1 MCIDS
6 KAIYNLL
13 TKIYEIPIGKK
24 SNIVKIPT
32 LISNSNKSIKSAFLI
47 GVMVTDG
54 EKRRRNAGI
63 STASKDLWE
72 GLIKIFEEL
81 NISTWKDKWIY
92 KKYDKEYHGI
102 TFKPNELKILMREC
116 RSGQTGQI
124 LLDKFNV

>member
-1 MCIDS
+1 M
-6 KAIYNLL
+6 
-13 TKIYEIPIGKK
+13 
-24 SNIVKIPT
+24 
-32 LISNSNKSIKSAFLI
+32 
-47 GVMVTDG
+47 
-54 EKRRRNAGI
+54 
-63 STASKDLWE
+63 E

-92 KKYDKEYHGI
+92 KKYDKEYYGI

>member
-63 STASKDLWE
+63 STASKDLWR
-72 GLIKIFEEL
+72 G
-81 NISTWKDKWIY
+81 
-92 KKYDKEYHGI
+92 
-102 TFKPNELKILMREC
+102 
-116 RSGQTGQI
+116 
-124 LLDKFNV
+124 